1 MRRALSRARVLTV
14 GRFLPVGGSLRD
26 EVQYSYLFLGTRGS
40 RRESVQLFEMKVLC
54 CSFWCF

>member
-26 EVQYSYLFLGTRGS
+26 EVQYSYLFLGTRGLAGE
-40 RRESVQLFEMKVLC
+40 RA
-54 CSFWCF
+54 CSYLR